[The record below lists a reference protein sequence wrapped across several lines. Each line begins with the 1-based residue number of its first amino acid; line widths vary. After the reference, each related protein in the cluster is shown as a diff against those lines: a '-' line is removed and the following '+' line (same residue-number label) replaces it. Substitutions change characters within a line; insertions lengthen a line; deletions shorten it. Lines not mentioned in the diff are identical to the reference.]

1 MSVLLG
7 NKITIT
13 AKLPFSLSFLAGGQK
28 ELLAVKK
35 VWSGGLAETELS
47 KQPSP
52 LRRLYSVH
60 SGWFSIISE
69 QTLL

>member
-47 KQPSP
+47 KQS
-52 LRRLYSVH
+52 RT
-60 SGWFSIISE
+60 I
-69 QTLL
+69 TN